1 MRQAA
6 TRSPNGPAFRTAR
19 QPLLSVF
26 RGGRAF
32 LPAVLRTMSSAGD
45 CHAPVRSLRYPR
57 DAGHRDLT
65 RIGQDM
71 YRAMGRYATETLDRN
86 CDRG

>member
-1 MRQAA
+1 MRQAV
-6 TRSPNGPAFRTAR
+6 TRSPNGPAFGMAQ

-32 LPAVLRTMSSAGD
+32 LPAVLRVMSSAGD
-45 CHAPVRSLRYPR
+45 CHAPVRPLRYPR
-57 DAGHRDLT
+57 DAGHQDLT

-71 YRAMGRYATETLDRN
+71 YRAMGRCGRSA
-86 CDRG
+86 